1 MNTWGATCFQSLR
14 YRPEMKKA
22 SRNLV
27 LRSETLRTL
36 PNVDLVRAV
45 GGFQSADKPCRLV
58 VVYDTE
64 VHACTE
70 RAVATA
76 ACG

>member
-1 MNTWGATCFQSLR
+1 
-14 YRPEMKKA
+14 MKQA

-36 PNVDLVRAV
+36 SNVDLVRAV
-45 GGFQSADKPCRLV
+45 GGFQSADKPCGLV
-58 VVYDTE
+58 VVYDTGE
-64 VHACTE
+64 HACTE